1 VIGASHMRKTIIPKH
16 YHFSCYIE
24 AKNTNDL
31 LKNFII
37 ESLLSLNG
45 LSKNISLS
53 VSDKNYEVS
62 GVAQIIITYIYG
74 DSFEIK
80 FQKNHEKH
88 KKILSENLKYG
99 SNIFTEIKIKY
110 YYFEKNVKKYCWSDS
125 YILSIRPITN
135 EMISVNI
142 SHIRG
147 LRRISIETLFNI
159 FYYSLINIFRYHNV
173 SLENIR
179 LIRILG

>member
-1 VIGASHMRKTIIPKH
+1 MRRTIIPKH
-16 YHFSCYIE
+16 YHLSCYIE

-31 LKNFII
+31 FKDFII

-62 GVAQIIITYIYG
+62 GVAQIFITHIYG
-74 DSFEIK
+74 DSFGIK

-88 KKILSENLKYG
+88 KKFLSGNLKSG
-99 SNIFTEIKIKY
+99 DTIFTEIKIKY
-110 YYFEKNVKKYCWSDS
+110 YYLEKNVKKYCWSDG
-125 YILSIRPITN
+125 YILSIRPVTD
-135 EMISVNI
+135 EMINLNI

-159 FYYSLINIFRYHNV
+159 FYYSLINIFRSHNI
-173 SLENIR
+173 SLENVR